1 MEKKHLEYVAKSDDV
16 GMEGVIDKLRDYGAT
31 PDMLDYIAD
40 TVRGLRD
47 RYGHMK
53 LGGAVGLDREAAL
66 THSETKETS
75 VGPLLVFHMDV
86 SREASPQTVE
96 TTVVIGFM
104 LDENDKITQLVNMG

>member
-1 MEKKHLEYVAKSDDV
+1 MEKKHLEYLAKSDDV
-16 GMEGVIDKLRDYGAT
+16 EMAGVIDKLREYGAT
-31 PDMLDYIAD
+31 PDMLDYLAD
-40 TVRGLRD
+40 TIRGLRD

-53 LGGAVGLDREAAL
+53 LGGALGLDREATL
-66 THSETKETS
+66 TNSETKEVF

-86 SREASPQTVE
+86 SREASPQILE